1 MPRPIPALGRRNRPG
16 GGARAGYPR
25 SMEAVI
31 LCGVQA
37 SGKTRFFR
45 DRFLDTHVRI
55 SRDLLRTPHRERRF
69 LELCLET
76 GQRFV
81 VDKTNATP
89 AHRRPYVDAARDAG
103 FSVVAYVLEVAPAEA
118 IARNAG
124 RRSPWRVP
132 VRAILGTAKALEPPR
147 REEGFSAVWRVR
159 ADGAGDWVVEP
170 GAEVPPQLPETL
182 F

>member
-1 MPRPIPALGRRNRPG
+1 
-16 GGARAGYPR
+16 
-25 SMEAVI
+25 MEAVI
-31 LCGVQA
+31 LCGIQA

-55 SRDLLRTPHRERRF
+55 SRDLLRTAHRERRF

-103 FSVVAYVLEVAPAEA
+103 FAVVGYVLEVAPRDAL
-118 IARNAG
+118 ARNACRG
-124 RRSPWRVP
+124 PSWRVP
-132 VRAILGTAKALEPPR
+132 DPAILGTHKTFVPPVAG
-147 REEGFSAVWRVR
+147 EGFDALWRVR
-159 ADGAGDWVVEP
+159 ADGAGGWVVEEHP
-170 GAEVPPQLPETL
+170 RQDSNLRPAD
-182 F
+182 